1 MATLRFISDSAH
13 GWLEV
18 PTVDV
23 AAAGVT
29 PSRYSYIDATTGM
42 TYLDEDCD
50 ATAYI
55 AHAKRAI
62 AAYHRA
68 IDTTVSGA
76 KIAMQV
82 GKALVFK
89 DVYIDGECWVR
100 DLPRCGPE
108 CSWCGRTICPD
119 RHRPQG
125 CWFQNCPDDPHYDYG
140 T

>member
-1 MATLRFISDSAH
+1 MAALRFISDSAH

-29 PSRYSYIDATTGM
+29 PSRYSYIDGHSGL
-42 TYLDEDCD
+42 TYLEEDCD
-50 ATAYI
+50 ATHYL
-55 AHAKRAI
+55 
-62 AAYHRA
+62 
-68 IDTTVSGA
+68 DTVHGGEDFWDMVDTYTE
-76 KIAMQV
+76 
-82 GKALVFK
+82 
-89 DVYIDGECWVR
+89 DVNIDGLCWVR

-125 CWFQNCPDDPHYDYG
+125 CWFPNCPDDPHYDYG